1 LKGEEITLK
10 SFKKIEKA
18 LAIGEK
24 EIFNSVS
31 KIISIAAKTNT
42 ILKEMLNED
51 YGELALAKEME
62 AVKAL
67 EKESDK
73 IAFEISED
81 VTSGAISPN
90 LIDNLLDC
98 VSSADDIV
106 DLYYYISR
114 EMNRMSKTHSLDLKA
129 HQEAVWRTIYGNM
142 FSLAGESLKKL
153 QEMLS
158 ESSELETTRLRREIE
173 DLEEHGDEVKDDG
186 FDKLYSMSP
195 KITYLQ
201 FYHYSELLHKC
212 DDILDTCEDLSQLV
226 VSIVTSILK

>member
-1 LKGEEITLK
+1 LK
-10 SFKKIEKA
+10 SFKKIRNV
-18 LAIGEK
+18 LTIGEK
-24 EIFNSVS
+24 DVFNDVS
-31 KIISIAAKTNT
+31 KIISIAAEANT
-42 ILKEMLNED
+42 ILKKMINEN
-51 YGELALAKEME
+51 YGELSSAKEME

-67 EKESDK
+67 EKKSDQ
-73 IAFEISED
+73 IAFDISED

-129 HQEAVWRTIYGNM
+129 HEATVLKPIYGTM
-142 FSLAGESLKKL
+142 FSLAEESLEKL
-153 QEMLS
+153 RKMFS
-158 ESSELETTRLRREIE
+158 ASSELETAGLRREIE
-173 DLEEHGDEVKDDG
+173 DLEERGDDVKDDG

-212 DDILDTCEDLSQLV
+212 DDILDAC
-226 VSIVTSILK
+226 